1 MMISS
6 FGISIHVEL
15 VFLETLGVSYYMQL
29 LLKNIQQDE
38 QDVEKN

>member
-1 MMISS
+1 MTLS
-6 FGISIHVEL
+6 FWISIHIEL

-38 QDVEKN
+38 QDVEKS